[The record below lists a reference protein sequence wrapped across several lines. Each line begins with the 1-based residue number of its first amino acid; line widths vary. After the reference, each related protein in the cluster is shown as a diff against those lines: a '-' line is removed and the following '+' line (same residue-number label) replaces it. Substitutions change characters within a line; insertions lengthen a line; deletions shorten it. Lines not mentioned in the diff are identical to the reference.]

1 MSFIFQ
7 YNFLMRKFLVAVALL
22 AGVLFV
28 IWKMAEVQA
37 IAVTLKQG
45 DWRFLLLAFL
55 LVGAW
60 TVNIAL
66 SFRTIYRSLGL
77 TETVANL
84 LPIVAAAQFVN
95 VIAPAGGMS
104 GVVVFMTEAR
114 RRNYSPGKATIGA
127 ALYVLF
133 DYAAFFCVLA
143 VGLFVLFRRN
153 TLNAGELIATGI
165 LIGVAI
171 FISFLVYLGFHSS
184 EQLGNALSGLA
195 HLVNRLLQP
204 FLHHNY
210 LSEDRAKEFAQ
221 EAADGLSILR
231 RDPKRVLLPLILA
244 ITKFGFLIS
253 IMLVSFLAFKV
264 NVSPGTLIAGFS
276 LGYLFMIVSPTPS
289 GLGIVEGVLTLA
301 FTSMYI
307 PLGTAAVVALAYR
320 GFTFWLPLFFGMGA
334 FRWLGGNKVIK

>member
-1 MSFIFQ
+1 MFLIFQ
-7 YNFLMRKFLVAVALL
+7 YNLIMRKFLIAVALL
-22 AGVLFV
+22 AGVLYIIF
-28 IWKMAEVQA
+28 KMAEVQA
-37 IAVTLKQG
+37 IVETLKQG
-45 DWRFLLLAFL
+45 DWRFVILAFL

-60 TVNIAL
+60 TVNIAV
-66 SFRTIYRSLGL
+66 SFRTIYRSIGL
-77 TETVANL
+77 SETVSNL
-84 LPIVAAAQFVN
+84 LPMVAAAQFVN

-104 GVVVFMTEAR
+104 GIVVFMSEAR

-153 TLNAGELIATGI
+153 TLNVGELLATGV
-165 LIGVAI
+165 LLGVAI
-171 FISFLVYLGFHSS
+171 FVAFIVYLGFHSS
-184 EQLGNALSGLA
+184 EQLGNVLSGLA
-195 HLVNRLLQP
+195 HLVNRFLQP

-221 EAADGLSILR
+221 EAADGLRVLR
-231 RDPKRVLLPLILA
+231 HDPKRVFLPLFLA
-244 ITKFGFLIS
+244 LTKLGLLIS

-264 NVSPGTLIAGFS
+264 KVSPGTLIAGFS

-320 GFTFWLPLFFGMGA
+320 GFTFWLPLLFGMGA
-334 FRWLGGNKVIK
+334 FRSLGSSNVPK